1 MIEGYLT
8 IREKSKQWNI
18 SERTLQAM
26 CAEGKVQGA
35 TKFGRSWA
43 IPNSA
48 ERPADGRILSGKYIN
63 WRKDKKK

>member
-18 SERTLQAM
+18 SERALQAM

-43 IPNSA
+43 IPNSS
-48 ERPADGRILSGKYIN
+48 ERPADGRVLSGKYVN
-63 WRKDKKK
+63 WRKEKKK